1 MNTFAHK
8 YMIITPKE
16 LQDRID
22 EFTVVDVRPET
33 QRNEFPMDG
42 LETIISKDGS
52 TQTIEGK
59 KVLVCQFGIVTEG
72 MIIENDLDDTFSLL
86 GGAQSWIEFQSENE
100 DLSRWSRQTIL
111 PEIGMDGQKKLLNAT
126 VAVVGLGGLGCP
138 ASQSLVTAGI
148 GQLVLIDG
156 DIVELSNLHR
166 QPLHGTND
174 IGKKK
179 VKSAEE
185 SLNKINSATII
196 KIVDEYLDEQNGLEI
211 IRNCDVV
218 VDATDTIET
227 RQFIDRFSKETNVPM
242 VYGGLSRWEGQ
253 VAVLNMDKSP
263 GYSELFP
270 DAPSGGDTCAD
281 AGVLGMLPNIIGN
294 IQALEAVKLIVGIE
308 PNLVG
313 KLLIYDGL
321 NHSTNIIRIG

>member
-1 MNTFAHK
+1 
-8 YMIITPKE
+8 MIITPKE

-321 NHSTNIIRIG
+321 NHSTNIITIG

>member
-1 MNTFAHK
+1 
-8 YMIITPKE
+8 MIITPKE

-59 KVLVCQFGIVTEG
+59 KKVLVCQFGIVTEG
-72 MIIENDLDDTFSLL
+72 MIIENDLDNTFSLL

-227 RQFIDRFSKETNVPM
+227 RQLIDRFSKETNVPM

-253 VAVLNMDKSP
+253 VAVLNMDGSP

-294 IQALEAVKLIVGIE
+294 IQALEAVKLIVRIE

>member
-1 MNTFAHK
+1 
-8 YMIITPKE
+8 MIITPKE

-72 MIIENDLDDTFSLL
+72 MIIENDLDNTFSLL

-227 RQFIDRFSKETNVPM
+227 RQLIDRFSKETNVPM

-253 VAVLNMDKSP
+253 VAVLNMDGSP

>member
-1 MNTFAHK
+1 
-8 YMIITPKE
+8 MIITPKE
-16 LQDRID
+16 LHDRID

-42 LETIISKDGS
+42 LETIISKDGF
-52 TQTIEGK
+52 TPNLEGK

-72 MIIENDLDDTFSLL
+72 LIIENDLDNTFSLL

-111 PEIGMDGQKKLLNAT
+111 PEIGMDGQKKLMNAT

-138 ASQSLVTAGI
+138 VSQSLVTAGI
-148 GQLVLIDG
+148 GKLVLIDG

-166 QPLHGTND
+166 QSLHGPD
-174 IGKKK
+174 DVGKKK

-185 SLNKINSATII
+185 SLSKINAVTII
-196 KIVDEYLDEQNGLEI
+196 KIVDDYLDEQNGLDI

-218 VDATDTIET
+218 IDATDNIET
-227 RQFIDRFSKETNVPM
+227 RQLIDRFSKETNVPM
-242 VYGGLSRWEGQ
+242 VYGGLYRWEGQ
-253 VAVLNMDKSP
+253 VAVLNMDGSP
-263 GYSELFP
+263 GYKELFP
-270 DAPSGGDTCAD
+270 EPPSGGDTCAD

-294 IQALEAVKLIVGIE
+294 IQALEAVKLIMGIE
-308 PNLVG
+308 SDLVG
-313 KLLIYDGL
+313 KLLIYDGMS
-321 NHSTNIIRIG
+321 HSTQIIQL

>member
-1 MNTFAHK
+1 
-8 YMIITPKE
+8 MIITPKE

-72 MIIENDLDDTFSLL
+72 MIIENDLDNTFSLL